1 MGQANGRRKR
11 KTKRRTRLTGG
22 TKLPLL
28 PLLHPRNKRSRESV
42 HTYRSPHFGL
52 QSGSSH
58 VTTVGTVLPH
68 IAVTTTQRSPRL
80 SRTAHTALPPIFSTQ
95 HLQTFSPSERLP
107 KLAPLT
113 RARTLTMHAQH
124 KQKQQQQE
132 QPGTQ
137 PRQPSIVPDVSSFD
151 VDSDADSGDEL
162 QALQHQHQLERQ
174 EQERHERQHQEQ
186 ELERQHQ
193 EQELKRQQEQER
205 LELKRQQEQERQ
217 ELERQRQE
225 QERQEL
231 ERQRQEQELE
241 RQRQEQELGLQ
252 QEQERLERQRQEQ
265 ELERQQEQERLE
277 RQKLVD
283 QHEQQV
289 RLDEPG
295 WKTPYYRE
303 EPPPAIPDLR
313 KLSLKDALYA
323 NPIEGT
329 CRISDAYIKLRNEY
343 IGTAKAIKA
352 YLDDKHKHHKDRAK
366 YREFLDKLTLT
377 LDGQAKRI
385 RSECKGF
392 TLPWDYEFYRIK

>member
-28 PLLHPRNKRSRESV
+28 PLLHPRNTRSRESV

-68 IAVTTTQRSPRL
+68 IAVTTQRSPRL

-193 EQELKRQQEQER
+193 EQELKRQHQEQ
-205 LELKRQQEQERQ
+205 ELKRQRQEQERQ

-231 ERQRQEQELE
+231 ERQRQEQE
-241 RQRQEQELGLQ
+241 RQELKRQ
-252 QEQERLERQRQEQ
+252 QEQERQELERQRQEQ
-265 ELERQQEQERLE
+265 ELELQQEQERLE

-323 NPIEGT
+323 DPIEGT